1 MAALT
6 EEQSVR
12 IQQAAQE
19 LQMALDVASR
29 PGLELRVE
37 HEFAQTRAL
46 QDQFQAQ
53 INHRIRV
60 TAVESI

>member
-1 MAALT
+1 MSALT
-6 EEQSVR
+6 EEQGAR
-12 IQQAAQE
+12 IQRAAKE
-19 LQMALDVASR
+19 LEMALEAASR

-37 HEFAQTRAL
+37 HEFAQRRAL